1 MNSPRVELREGV
13 VYGRVGD
20 RELRTDVFI
29 PPGLEPGQRVP
40 AVVLLHGGAWIVGEP
55 KQLRGYGFL
64 IAREGVMC
72 IAPEYRLAK
81 SDDPSSRWPAQLH
94 DVKAA
99 VRWLRANAD
108 TLPVDPDRIIASGNS
123 AGSHLALML
132 AATGDIA
139 DLEGDVGSPGFS
151 SALQGV
157 VSLYG
162 ISRIA
167 KGSPML
173 ADAVGKLFGPDA
185 PASAYAGA
193 SPIGLVGT
201 HWPPTVL
208 MHSNLD
214 DLVPV
219 RQTIDLYE
227 ALRDVGVSCE
237 LHIYDAQPHAFDAE
251 PKLGREAA
259 SLILSFVR
267 RYLPDAPT
275 AAPAS

>member
-1 MNSPRVELREGV
+1 MNGPRVTLRENV
-13 VYGRVGD
+13 VFGHAGG
-20 RELRTDVFI
+20 RELRADVFI

-40 AVVLLHGGAWIVGEP
+40 AVVLLHGGAWIVGDP
-55 KQLRGYGFL
+55 RQLRGYGFL
-64 IAREGVMC
+64 LGREGLVC

-81 SDDPSSRWPAQLH
+81 SADPSTRWPAQLH

-99 VRWLRANAD
+99 VRWLRANAEEFH
-108 TLPVDPDRIIASGNS
+108 VDPDRIVASGNS

-139 DLEGDVGSPGFS
+139 ELEGESGSAGFS

-162 ISRIA
+162 ISRVA
-167 KGSPML
+167 KGSDML
-173 ADAVGKLFGPDA
+173 ADAVDKLIGRDS
-185 PASAYAGA
+185 PASVFASA

-227 ALRDVGVSCE
+227 ALRAVGVSCE
-237 LHIYDAQPHAFDAE
+237 LHLYDAQPHAFDAE
-251 PKLGREAA
+251 PRLGREAA

-267 RYLPDAPT
+267 RYLPDP
-275 AAPAS
+275 APATEAT